1 MKKCQYCGTE
11 LEDRFLFCTNCGKA
25 YKEVVD
31 EMESASLGKRDT
43 SVEHESMANL
53 NSGNVEV
60 QEDVLFE
67 NAAKYFELG
76 QYQEAYDAI
85 CELMVKCPKP
95 LYIDK
100 KKEYQDKLVQELT
113 KQGDELSRAGQMVLA
128 KENYE
133 KVLAL
138 QPANAYIISRLDSI
152 KQEKSHKVKSAFSG
166 IIACVLLAL
175 LFCGIGFFVYTK
187 LTTEQDID
195 NSSDNYVAQDEN
207 ESVVQENEVEEEDFI
222 GVDLAMFDLKGHVKQ
237 VEYPRDKDQ
246 PNGPAFVCKFDE
258 EGKLVSGTLLEFFEF
273 HPNPTDL
280 KPQRNEEGKIV
291 SFNDSEIDA
300 TFTPVFHN
308 NGKIMA
314 LDVCLPTMGC
324 MSYNYT
330 MDSYGVISNGSTEVS
345 VHGYRS
351 KIFSEYEYT
360 KYDDKG
366 NWIER
371 KVSGTSYEYNY
382 NEDGEE
388 VEEKEEFSGG
398 IETRRIIYY

>member
-31 EMESASLGKRDT
+31 EMESASLRKRDT

-53 NSGNVEV
+53 NLGNVEV

-76 QYQEAYDAI
+76 QFQESYNAI
-85 CELMVKCPKP
+85 CELITKYPKP
-95 LYIDK
+95 LYIEK
-100 KKEYQDKLVQELT
+100 KKEYQDKLVETLT

-195 NSSDNYVAQDEN
+195 NYVAQEKN
-207 ESVVQENEVEEEDFI
+207 EPVVQEDEVVEEEFI

-237 VEYPRDKDQ
+237 VEYPRDNDQ
-246 PNGPAFVCKFDE
+246 PNGPAFVCKFDKD
-258 EGKLVSGTLLEFFEF
+258 GKLESGTLLELFNF

-280 KPQRNEEGKIV
+280 KPQRNEEGKIL
-291 SFNDSEIDA
+291 SFYDSEMNA
-300 TFTPVFHN
+300 TFTPLFFD
-308 NGKIMA
+308 NGKVMT
-314 LDVCLPTMGC
+314 LDIGLPTMGEQ
-324 MSYNYT
+324 SYKYS
-330 MDSYGVISNGSTEVS
+330 MDNYGVIVS
-345 VHGYRS
+345 CTFDFAVHGYGGGNTS
-351 KIFSEYEYT
+351 NYEYT

-371 KVSGTSYEYNY
+371 KVSGTNRSFGYN
-382 NEDGEE
+382 NETGEE
-388 VEEKEEFSGG
+388 ETEEEEFSGV
-398 IETRRIIYY
+398 IETRKIIYY